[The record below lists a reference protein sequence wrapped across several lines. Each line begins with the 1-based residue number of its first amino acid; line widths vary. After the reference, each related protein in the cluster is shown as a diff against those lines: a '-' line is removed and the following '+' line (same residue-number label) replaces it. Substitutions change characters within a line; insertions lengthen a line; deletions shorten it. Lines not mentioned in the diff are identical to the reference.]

1 MSAAEPTTA
10 AASITTEG
18 AEDLEK
24 AAFKLQFN
32 TALAQLYNTSKTG
45 GGAAS

>member
-24 AAFKLQFN
+24 AAFKATFN
-32 TALAQLYNTSKTG
+32 TALAQLYQMSKTG
-45 GGAAS
+45 GAAC